1 MYAMKRN
8 ILLLGLIY
16 IAISCSDSRVY
27 TVYTPD
33 VVDTLR
39 MDSVAL
45 SEELVMPTRSY
56 EKTYNLAGVK
66 NAFY

>member
-45 SEELVMPTRSY
+45 SEELVMPAYSAQRVPSVAEYTVP
-56 EKTYNLAGVK
+56 G
-66 NAFY
+66 

>member
-45 SEELVMPTRSY
+45 CAVIYMQL
-56 EKTYNLAGVK
+56 
-66 NAFY
+66 